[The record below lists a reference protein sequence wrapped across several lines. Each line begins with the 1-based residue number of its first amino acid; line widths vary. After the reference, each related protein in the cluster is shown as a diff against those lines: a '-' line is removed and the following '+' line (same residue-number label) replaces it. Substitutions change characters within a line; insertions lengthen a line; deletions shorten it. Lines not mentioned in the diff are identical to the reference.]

1 VTLIKHRIQTLQLRE
16 FASFPSQ
23 VASAK
28 DMIKEWQRAQQPRFN
43 LVRSGNRT
51 ADISADSLPDD
62 PDDGHTFEGER

>member
-1 VTLIKHRIQTLQLRE
+1 VTLIKHRIQTLMLRE

-28 DMIKEWQRAQQPRFN
+28 DMIKEWQRECRPKFRI
-43 LVRSGNRT
+43 VRNDPGA

-62 PDDGHTFEGER
+62 TDDGLPLEGR